1 MGLNLD
7 VSLQNLLLILR
18 DSVAA
23 ATNITNC
30 VMVLDWELYITDGL
44 FPVYL
49 AIVKFKIIVPSLINR
64 WYLYIIYEK

>member
-30 VMVLDWELYITDGL
+30 VMVLDWELSITDGL